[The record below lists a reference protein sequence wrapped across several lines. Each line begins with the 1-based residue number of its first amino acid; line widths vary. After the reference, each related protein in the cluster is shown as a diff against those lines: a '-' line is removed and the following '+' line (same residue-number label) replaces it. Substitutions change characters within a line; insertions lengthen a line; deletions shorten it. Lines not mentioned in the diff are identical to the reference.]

1 MCKCGC
7 NSCETKSTALVL
19 KESKF
24 VHTPISDGLK
34 YHIDNQIPLS
44 ENIYRIGSKEY
55 MKLYSEAR
63 ALYSRNKLDVSEDD
77 KYFLTETHVGDFGM
91 FEDKRVP
98 LDIPMI
104 SEQMDLEDEIANEEF
119 GMDYDQLGPNEKE
132 WVRDEMDN
140 MSMNENEEYY
150 VTVNRGHGGGK
161 RLVTSAESD
170 YEEPRIFS
178 KEEAKEYIK
187 RVKSGGATPGRIAS
201 YWVSD
206 RDMNRID
213 EKLPFEENLKKI
225 IKEKLCKK
233 GEAYRKRRMA
243 AGEKSS
249 AYLSGRAVKVCKG
262 QMSGKKKKKANENTA
277 PNHDGKAAP
286 YGSGYKVLNI
296 DEIAESLRDW
306 FKKENWVRINT
317 SGNISGDCGTMKKG
331 KATTRC
337 LPKKKAQSLTKAE
350 RKATV
355 AKKVRGSKKGKQ
367 FVSVNENFEMGDRVK
382 LTPDYE
388 EIPGEVFTITQTSG
402 NKYFIADED
411 GRGWYTY
418 GDQLVMAD
426 DDEYINEAK
435 KKKKKEKKDPPIGK
449 PKRGGSKAYYVYV
462 RDPKTKKVKK
472 VSFGSGGL
480 RAKIRN
486 PKARKA
492 FAARHNCK
500 NKKDRTTAGY
510 WSCNLPKYAKQL
522 GLGANMNTFW

>member
-24 VHTPISDGLK
+24 VHTPISEGLK
-34 YHIDNQIPLS
+34 YHIDNKIPLS

-91 FEDKRVP
+91 FEGKRVP
-98 LDIPMI
+98 LDIPM
-104 SEQMDLEDEIANEEF
+104 LEENIDTGDFLNKNRDQIELDFGPRTFRMLQIQLMKDDESF
-119 GMDYDQLGPNEKE
+119 
-132 WVRDEMDN
+132 VRDWLVAN
-140 MSMNENEEYY
+140 GYIEE
-150 VTVNRGHGGGK
+150 
-161 RLVTSAESD
+161 
-170 YEEPRIFS
+170 
-178 KEEAKEYIK
+178 
-187 RVKSGGATPGRIAS
+187 
-201 YWVSD
+201 
-206 RDMNRID
+206 

-367 FVSVNENFEMGDRVK
+367 FVSVKENFEMGDRVE
-382 LTPDYE
+382 LTPDYAE
-388 EIPGEVFTITQTSG
+388 TPGEVFTITQTSG

-411 GRGWYTY
+411 GRGWYAY
-418 GDQLVMAD
+418 ADQLVMAD
-426 DDEYINEAK
+426 DGYINEAK

-500 NKKDRTTAGY
+500 NKKDRTKAGY
-510 WSCNLPKYAKQL
+510 WSCNLPRYAPQL
-522 GLGANMNTFW
+522 GLGAKMNTFW